1 MTLLA
6 KIFGSL
12 ECKKAHNSMQDQAKK
27 GWCVRLSCSEQS
39 AGRSSGSAGTHQ
51 GAFGTLSA
59 QPSLQLVSECCF
71 SEQKCCPASLQERRG
86 GISQL
91 LLCIHGQGW
100 CWKFLAP
107 SEYSQCLY
115 SCLSTILDTAP
126 PDLCSPSCPA
136 HWDKTLH
143 KLLGG
148 VMVLTSKS
156 AIWKKKIH
164 KTKDPMKQPPHADS
178 TKLPECERMPRSLS
192 VPSQHG
198 ILNAKLSAGSSH
210 GTMPISAP

>member
-71 SEQKCCPASLQERRG
+71 SEQKCCPANLQERRE

-136 HWDKTLH
+136 HWDKH
-143 KLLGG
+143 C
-148 VMVLTSKS
+148 TSSWAELWCSRQKVPFG
-156 AIWKKKIH
+156 KKK
-164 KTKDPMKQPPHADS
+164 S
-178 TKLPECERMPRSLS
+178 TKPKTP
-192 VPSQHG
+192 
-198 ILNAKLSAGSSH
+198 
-210 GTMPISAP
+210 